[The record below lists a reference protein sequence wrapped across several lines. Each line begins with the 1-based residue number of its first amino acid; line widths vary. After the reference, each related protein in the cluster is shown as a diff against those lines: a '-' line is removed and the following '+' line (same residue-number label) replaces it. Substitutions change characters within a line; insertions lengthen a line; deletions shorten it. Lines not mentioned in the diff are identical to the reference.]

1 MKFRPA
7 RQQPARSETEPTLHR
22 RLSLALECVELD
34 LEAELA
40 RYRRLRGPRQGIVRR
55 FFLKPPEHLG
65 EPPILA
71 SAEALEAS
79 GALALLPG
87 RDDSDLAAALTHQRR
102 LASPRLLTAAE
113 ELGEDASLAAK
124 SVVQA
129 AMLLEEAH
137 PNDLGGSG
145 WERRRIRRQQDPRW
159 TGVGV
164 ATILVMLSGTIW
176 TYYSNYP
183 DSDRW
188 LQVGGFLERTGR
200 AIGLDR
206 PAPQATAPIVAGLP
220 EPEPSPL
227 PSAPPGVVADL
238 TRDEFADLSL
248 ESLAVLNDRPPAPTA
263 TIGATAVRPSIAPAT
278 PPTAPSPLAFPQ
290 AQRGPSSP
298 PTAPTAANGSDT
310 RWYVVAPYSGPA
322 SLIAARKRVADAY
335 VRELPIGRRIQFGA
349 LPTAQQANQL
359 IQQLKAAGITASLY
373 QTPGAQP
380 AATAKPSPTAARS
393 PQARPSPAAQP
404 KPSPR
409 PARSPQG
416 ESTGN

>member
-7 RQQPARSETEPTLHR
+7 RQQPARSETEPALHR

-55 FFLKPPEHLG
+55 FFLKPPEQPG

-87 RDDSDLAAALTHQRR
+87 QDNSDLAASLTKQRR

-137 PNDLGGSG
+137 PSDLGGNG
-145 WERRRIRRQQDPRW
+145 WERRRIRRRQDPTW

-188 LQVGGFLERTGR
+188 LKVGGLLERTGR

-206 PAPQATAPIVAGLP
+206 PAPQAAAPIVASQP
-220 EPEPSPL
+220 EPEPIPL
-227 PSAPPGVVADL
+227 PSAPPGVVTDL

-248 ESLAVLNDRPPAPTA
+248 ENLAVLRDRPPASSA
-263 TIGATAVRPSIAPAT
+263 TIGATAVRPSIAPQA
-278 PPTAPSPLAFPQ
+278 APSPLPFPQ
-290 AQRGPSSP
+290 AQRAPNP
-298 PTAPTAANGSDT
+298 AAAPAAPTAPNSTDS

-359 IQQLKAAGITASLY
+359 MQQLKAAGISASLY
-373 QTPGAQP
+373 QVPGARP
-380 AATAKPSPTAARS
+380 AATSKPKPSPTASPTATRS
-393 PQARPSPAAQP
+393 PQARRSPAAQP
-404 KPSPR
+404 SPR
-409 PARSPQG
+409 PTRSPQG
-416 ESTGN
+416 N

>member
-55 FFLKPPEHLG
+55 FFLKPPEQPG
-65 EPPILA
+65 QPPILA

-87 RDDSDLAAALTHQRR
+87 RDDSDLAASLTKQQRQ
-102 LASPRLLTAAE
+102 ASPRLLTAAE
-113 ELGEDASLAAK
+113 ELGEDAPLAAK
-124 SVVQA
+124 AVVQA

-137 PNDLGGSG
+137 PQDRGGSG
-145 WERRRIRRQQDPRW
+145 WERRRIRRRQESPW

-176 TYYSNYP
+176 TYYTNYP

-206 PAPQATAPIVAGLP
+206 PAPQAAAPIVASQP

-227 PSAPPGVVADL
+227 PSAPPGVVTDL

-248 ESLAVLNDRPPAPTA
+248 ESLAVLSDRPPARSETITA
-263 TIGATAVRPSIAPAT
+263 AVRPSIAPQA
-278 PPTAPSPLAFPQ
+278 APSPLPFPQ
-290 AQRGPSSP
+290 AQRAPN
-298 PTAPTAANGSDT
+298 PTPTPAANGNDS

-359 IQQLKAAGITASLY
+359 IQQLKAAGIAASLY
-373 QTPGAQP
+373 QVPGAQP
-380 AATAKPSPTAARS
+380 AATTKPKPSPTASPAAPRS
-393 PQARPSPAAQP
+393 PQARRSPAGQP
-404 KPSPR
+404 SAR

-416 ESTGN
+416 N

>member
-55 FFLKPPEHLG
+55 FFLKPPEQPG

-87 RDDSDLAAALTHQRR
+87 RDDDDLVASLTKQQRQ
-102 LASPRLLTAAE
+102 ASPRLLTAAE

-124 SVVQA
+124 AVVQA

-137 PNDLGGSG
+137 PQDRGGSG
-145 WERRRIRRQQDPRW
+145 WERRRIRRRQDPTW

-176 TYYSNYP
+176 TYYTNYP

-206 PAPQATAPIVAGLP
+206 PVPQAAAPIVASQP

-227 PSAPPGVVADL
+227 PSAPPGVVTDL

-248 ESLAVLNDRPPAPTA
+248 ESLAVLGDRPPARSETIATA
-263 TIGATAVRPSIAPAT
+263 AVRPSIAPQS
-278 PPTAPSPLAFPQ
+278 APSPLPFPQ
-290 AQRGPSSP
+290 AQR
-298 PTAPTAANGSDT
+298 APNPVTTPAAAPAAAGRNDS
-310 RWYVVAPYSGPA
+310 RWYVVASYSGPA

-373 QTPGAQP
+373 QPASPGAAATPKPQPNARP
-380 AATAKPSPTAARS
+380 AAARR
-393 PQARPSPAAQP
+393 PQARRSPTGQPSA
-404 KPSPR
+404 R

-416 ESTGN
+416 N